1 MGIITN
7 SVTRTR
13 RLRGA
18 CCPLPLQVAM
28 QQRASCQVA
37 CAPRARL
44 AAALRQHMSLDFFD
58 YSTYRA
64 LDVHG

>member
-1 MGIITN
+1 MVQLAPSQGRC
-7 SVTRTR
+7 SPR
-13 RLRGA
+13 A
-18 CCPLPLQVAM
+18 LPLQVAM
-28 QQRASCQVA
+28 QQRPACQVA

-64 LDVHG
+64 MDVHG